1 MKSSLF
7 LFLLFSFTTLTA
19 QQFKYDNDTYQTVYT
34 DDLCEKLKENPGFTL
49 LDVRSYG
56 EHFDTSSFMNFNLGY
71 LRNSEHI
78 PINELSKRWKEL
90 ETLKD
95 KPVFIYCSHS
105 QRSRRASKMLADSGF
120 TKIYNINGGMTRL
133 LLNRNEMPECFNT
146 MYETKMPYKIV
157 SPAYMIS
164 QAQNNIPWTIVD
176 IRDDSSFNA
185 ISSHEKNNI
194 LGRLQAAIHIPFG
207 KLENSLSKIPK
218 NKPVLFVDGYG
229 EESPKAADL
238 LVKNGYKDVSW
249 LLDGMSAW
257 SEYLLDNKNS
267 SKLMTIVPF
276 PYKVISATG
285 FDKLMKKQ
293 AGAVLIDVRK
303 ADQFSNQSKNYWENL
318 GRLKGAV
325 NIPFEKFDEGI
336 KEKKYNKNTSIILYT
351 FSSQNDVFEAA
362 KKLKESGYTD
372 VSVLLG
378 GIWNMRWTAYNIKGK
393 LYLKDWVTD
402 IPEQNQ

>member
-1 MKSSLF
+1 MKSLLF
-7 LFLLFSFTTLTA
+7 LLPLFSFTTLTA
-19 QQFKYDNDTYQTVYT
+19 QQFKYDNVTYQTVYT
-34 DDLCEKLKENPGFTL
+34 DDLCDKLKENPGFTL

-56 EHFDTSSFMNFNLGY
+56 EHFDTSSNMYFNLGY
-71 LRNSEHI
+71 LKNSEHI
-78 PINELSKRWKEL
+78 PINELSKRWREL
-90 ETLKD
+90 EALKD

-133 LLNRNEMPECFNT
+133 LLNRIELPECFNT
-146 MYETKMPYKIV
+146 MYETKMPYSIV

-164 QAQNNIPWTIVD
+164 KAQQNIPWTIVD
-176 IRDDSSFNA
+176 LRDDSSYNA
-185 ISSHEKNNI
+185 ISSHEKNNTQ
-194 LGRLQAAIHIPFG
+194 GRLQAAMHIPFSELES
-207 KLENSLSKIPK
+207 KLSMIPK
-218 NKPVLFVDGYG
+218 NKAVLFVDGYG

-238 LVKNGYKDVSW
+238 LVKKGYKDVSC

-257 SEYLLDNKNS
+257 DEYLQDNKND
-267 SKLMTIVPF
+267 SKLMTIKPF
-276 PYKVISATG
+276 PYSIISATR

-293 AGAVLIDVRK
+293 PGTILIDVRN

-325 NIPFEKFDEGI
+325 NIPFEKFEEGI
-336 KEKKYNKNTSIILYT
+336 KEKKYSKNSPIILYT
-351 FSSQNDVFEAA
+351 FSSQNEVFEAA
-362 KKLKESGYTD
+362 KKLKESGYLN

-378 GIWNMRWTAYNIKGK
+378 GIWNMRWTAYNIKEK